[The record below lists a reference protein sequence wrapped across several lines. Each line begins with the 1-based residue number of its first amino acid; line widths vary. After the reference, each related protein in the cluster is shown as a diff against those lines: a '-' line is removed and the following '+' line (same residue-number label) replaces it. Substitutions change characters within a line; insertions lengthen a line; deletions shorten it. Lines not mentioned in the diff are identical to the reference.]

1 MLQMMLRPR
10 WVLALLA
17 ALGIAAGFALLG
29 QWQLDRAVEQAVV
42 QERPTE
48 EVRPLAD
55 VAEPDGPTEQAAT
68 GQRVEVSGTFVPG
81 DTVIVEGRL
90 NDGVAGYWPVAHLE
104 VTDATPGGLPVALG
118 WAADLETARDGRRT
132 VRRRRRAT
140 RSRSSDDSCRARR
153 PMVPAEDADP
163 FSMTTVAV
171 AQLINVWADYDDR
184 PVYFAYVTATD
195 PVAGLEAD
203 RVAAARGDRGAQLAQ
218 RVLRRSSGSC
228 SPGSRS
234 SSGIGSCAMRWSAS
248 ATRPRG
254 GGRGCG
260 SDDGPGHAVGRCADS
275 GGRLTVPPAANS
287 AIAAS
292 RRGR

>member
-10 WVLALLA
+10 WVLALLL

-55 VAEPDGPTEQAAT
+55 VAEPDGPTLQAAT
-68 GQRVEVSGTFVPG
+68 GQRVEVTGTFVPG

-118 WAADLETARDGRRT
+118 WAADLETAQSAAERFDAAAGDEVTVVGRFLPSEAP
-132 VRRRRRAT
+132 V
-140 RSRSSDDSCRARR
+140 
-153 PMVPAEDADP
+153 VPADDADP

-184 PVYFAYVTATD
+184 PVYFAYVTATE
-195 PVAGLEAD
+195 PVAGLEAIVSPPPEVTAELNWLNVFYAIEWVVFAGFAIFLWYRLVRD
-203 RVAAARGDRGAQLAQ
+203 AVERERDEAADSEAEAEPTAAASAPGT
-218 RVLRRSSGSC
+218 SSA
-228 SPGSRS
+228 PG
-234 SSGIGSCAMRWSAS
+234 
-248 ATRPRG
+248 
-254 GGRGCG
+254 
-260 SDDGPGHAVGRCADS
+260 GPPHD
-275 GGRLTVPPAANS
+275 
-287 AIAAS
+287 
-292 RRGR
+292 